1 MWKTGHSH
9 MYNKILE
16 CDAPVGGEY
25 SGHIFFHDRWHG
37 FDDGT
42 YAAARLIE
50 IMAIRE
56 QSLDEMVAGFESRH
70 ATPEIKIEVSEE
82 EKFSLMDKL
91 LSDHS
96 FNDGKITTIDGLRV
110 DLPEAWGLVR
120 ASNTSSALT
129 LRFEA
134 DSHEALKNIQTTFRQ
149 QLESIDNKLTF

>member
-16 CDAPVGGEY
+16 CEAPVGGEY

-56 QSLDEMVAGFESRH
+56 QGLDEMVAGFETRYS
-70 ATPEIKIEVSEE
+70 TSEIKIEVPDE
-82 EKFSLMDKL
+82 EKFSVMDKFV
-91 LSDHS
+91 SNHVFEAGNIS
-96 FNDGKITTIDGLRV
+96 TIDGLRV
-110 DLPEAWGLVR
+110 DLPEAWGLIR
-120 ASNTSSALT
+120 ASNTSPALT

-134 DSHEALKNIQTTFRQ
+134 DSTESLEKIQAAFRQ